1 MNVSD
6 LPQLLALAFAGFVAS
21 ALNVIA
27 GGGSFLTVP
36 LLIFFGLPA
45 TEANATNR
53 LGVLVQNI
61 GGVWGFHRHRLLD
74 WRWALR
80 ASIPALAGAV
90 LGTWLALQVGDRE
103 FRRILATLMVGV
115 TLWTL
120 LDRGSRLAGAL
131 GRLRHK
137 DVVLGVGFALAGVY
151 AGFIQAGV
159 GFFILALVTVG
170 GLDLVRGNAVKVF
183 VILLT
188 TALSLGLF
196 AWEGKVEWVPAT
208 ALATGSLGGSLLG
221 VRLTVLKGHAWVRGV
236 VTAAIVLFAIKLWLG

>member
-1 MNVSD
+1 LSVSD
-6 LPQLLALAFAGFVAS
+6 LLQLLALALAGFVAS

-61 GGVWGFHRHRLLD
+61 GGVWGFHRHRVLD
-74 WRWALR
+74 WRWSLR
-80 ASIPALAGAV
+80 ASLPALAGAV

-103 FRRILATLMVGV
+103 FRRILATLMIGV

-120 LDRGSRLAGAL
+120 LDRNGHLAGAL
-131 GRLRHK
+131 GRLRHQH
-137 DVVLGVGFALAGVY
+137 VVLGVGFALAGVY

-183 VILLT
+183 VILVT
-188 TALSLGLF
+188 TALSLALF
-196 AWEGKVEWVPAT
+196 TWDGKVEWVAGT
-208 ALATGSLGGSLLG
+208 ALAVGSLGGSLLG
-221 VRLTVLKGHAWVRGV
+221 VRLTVLKGHTWVRGV
-236 VTAAIVLFAIKLWLG
+236 VTAAIVVFAIKLWFG

>member
-1 MNVSD
+1 M
-6 LPQLLALAFAGFVAS
+6 
-21 ALNVIA
+21 IA

-61 GGVWGFHRHRLLD
+61 GGVWGFHRHRVLD

-80 ASIPALAGAV
+80 ASLPALAGAV

-103 FRRILATLMVGV
+103 FRRILATLMIGV

-120 LDRGSRLAGAL
+120 LDRGGRLAGAL

-137 DVVLGVGFALAGVY
+137 DVVLGPATDGGYYLVGLRAPEPRVFAGVNW
-151 AGFIQAGV
+151 GGE
-159 GFFILALVTVG
+159 TV
-170 GLDLVRGNAVKVF
+170 LRETIEN
-183 VILLT
+183 IRNCR
-188 TALSLGLF
+188 LSLHVLPVWYDVDNEASLRHLETLMEARAIERRDRLF
-196 AWEGKVEWVPAT
+196 ETEK
-208 ALATGSLGGSLLG
+208 
-221 VRLTVLKGHAWVRGV
+221 VLKQIRGRD
-236 VTAAIVLFAIKLWLG
+236 